1 MKYLC
6 LSWNRK
12 ELNEKESFD
21 FIYHKSRVKKKI
33 MRISMKK
40 ILKRTLF
47 LSIPSNFVGRTKFP
61 IRILIS
67 KGIEINIL

>member
-21 FIYHKSRVKKKI
+21 FIYHKSRVKKKNYEDFDEKNFKTYF
-33 MRISMKK
+33 IS
-40 ILKRTLF
+40 F
-47 LSIPSNFVGRTKFP
+47 NSFQFCGN
-61 IRILIS
+61 
-67 KGIEINIL
+67 

>member
-21 FIYHKSRVKKKI
+21 FIYHKSRVKKKNYEDFDEKNFKTYF
-33 MRISMKK
+33 ISFNSFQFCGKDE
-40 ILKRTLF
+40 I
-47 LSIPSNFVGRTKFP
+47 SYQNSNFQRD
-61 IRILIS
+61 
-67 KGIEINIL
+67 